1 MGKLNKENRHKT
13 PMKQYALIFYIIIL
27 LINSQKVKSQ
37 EADALKSHIPNINVA
52 SPQAA
57 SISKVGEIPIDI
69 STGRMNYTIPIFEI
83 KEGDFSMPINL
94 SYNYSGLLLDEAP
107 GYAGVGWTFNIGG
120 SILHSINGLDD
131 TNREYQKEWVYKY
144 VNKLPPYDDYI
155 SSSGLT
161 TITQYLE
168 SVSNGVF
175 DGEPDKYNV
184 NAGNLNCSFYLD
196 KDNNPIFLK
205 NSNYKVSGYSYSGF
219 TITDDKGVNY
229 IFDIVQNTTKSLGA
243 ESSEYISSFL
253 LREIN
258 FPTSTNKIIFEY
270 DTVTDS
276 YNDINVSQTLTLNST
291 QYLTNQSQL
300 LNTNK
305 TYTILDTN
313 KLKKIITNDYT
324 IELQYNNN
332 SAEPGIA
339 VISNLSVKDK
349 SATTIKSYDFVYSGW
364 TGKRTNLLNVAF
376 NGQVI
381 NEMEYDMST
390 PYPVMADDSDYAKKD
405 LWGYY
410 NQNGRP
416 ATVGGTID
424 PDNNPQ
430 LKPDFAS
437 TKIGALTKVTYQ
449 TKGYSTIEYEPNFI
463 YLNSGAYNF
472 PYDADETATI
482 SAAAQTL
489 VQDGITSEQTI
500 VITKVPAKIE
510 LNYYVANQP
519 DFQMPVGSEYQDQ
532 RYTKVLFLKDGDA
545 ETNSLFTYSKTWL
558 PEGNWI
564 PQTTSFSGTITDITI
579 SVPGTYR
586 LKAISDIGSRAR
598 ISISAEQ
605 LPDFITQTVGG
616 LRVKQVKNCDFNGSC
631 ITTAYNYSQ
640 DGKSTGLMLQ
650 KPKFYSGYHIQ
661 NSLNCSPSIYVR
673 RDFYNFTSVLPLSNF
688 RGSPV
693 VYKIVEKTDSGKDK
707 NNLSVSNGKT
717 IFYYH
722 GEEVSNSL
730 QDEQVYFTIGLLDKK
745 IIKNENNTKVAKQQ
759 NDYINSLVPP
769 NNDKFLY
776 VLNSKI
782 VRETRANFSGGGSSG
797 SGCAMQ
803 YPRPLLD
810 FQAAW
815 FRYQPRNYM
824 LQKEENINYYANDS
838 IVQSTTFDYDLNLT
852 LLKSKKVVNSKGETL
867 ETKYLYPTDSEM
879 SGESFVSELISKNRI
894 GTPLA
899 VRSYNTNKLS
909 DQKTVYA
916 KDASTSNL
924 LLPKY
929 VYANKGADAID
940 STKDKK
946 VTYDQ
951 YDDKG
956 NILQY
961 TLESGMP
968 VSIIWGYNKTQPV
981 AKIENAVYSSIPV
994 GTITNLQSLSDA
1006 DNDNCVSASCK
1017 EQLFRNA
1024 LDTFRATLPN
1034 AFISTYTYDPLIG
1047 VTSITDPRGNV
1058 SYYEYDALGRLQFVK
1073 DKDLNVLQKY
1083 CYNYKGQQIDC
1094 DINFASGTVYK
1105 SIARSG
1111 SFTRNNC
1118 ASGEVGSSVTY
1129 NQAEGVETSIVSQAD
1144 ADSKGLTRFNT
1155 DGQAYANTNGTC
1167 SIPPPAAPTGLTF
1180 TSATASSLNFSWT
1193 AVSGATSYKIYKNG
1207 TDTGTTSATNTG
1219 SLSGLTASTTYSIQ
1233 VMAVNA
1239 SGNSTLSSAVSMT
1252 TASAPVSNTCTLNF
1266 ERESGTSYMYKNGS
1280 SYLTRSTSG
1289 TSSGTLA
1296 TGDTFYVM
1304 VSASSTYYKGI
1315 VISSSVRGVLY
1326 NTLIRTGSSVTSPTF
1341 TKTGSEVI
1349 TINCTTATEP

>member
-1 MGKLNKENRHKT
+1 MGELNTKNAHT
-13 PMKQYALIFYIIIL
+13 TQMKQYALIFYIIIL
-27 LINSQKVKSQ
+27 LINSQDAKSQ
-37 EADALKSHIPNINVA
+37 EADALKSHIPNITVA

-155 SSSGLT
+155 SPSGKT
-161 TITQYLE
+161 TINHYLE
-168 SVSNGVF
+168 SLSNGIF
-175 DGEPDKYNV
+175 DGEPDKYIV

-196 KDNNPIFLK
+196 KDNNAIFLK
-205 NSNYKVSGYSYSGF
+205 NSSYKVTGYSYNGF
-219 TITDDKGVNY
+219 TVTDEKGTNY
-229 IFDIVQNTTKSLGA
+229 IFDILQGSGKSVGA
-243 ESSEYISSFL
+243 ESSIYTSSFL

-258 FPTSTNKIIFEY
+258 FPTTSNKITFEY
-270 DTVTDS
+270 SNNNYLSDL
-276 YNDINVSQTLTLNST
+276 NVSQTLTSNST
-291 QYLTNQSQL
+291 LYVANQGYEL
-300 LNTNK
+300 ITHK
-305 TYTILDTN
+305 TYSSVDSSILT
-313 KLKKIITNDYT
+313 KITTNDYT

-332 SAEPGIA
+332 PTESGVA
-339 VISNLSVKDK
+339 VISNLLVKNK
-349 SATTIKSYDFVYSGW
+349 ANVAVKSYDFVYSGW
-364 TGKRTNLLNVAF
+364 TGKRTNLLKVKF
-376 NGQVI
+376 NGQII
-381 NEMEYDMST
+381 NEMEYDTST
-390 PYPVMADDSDYAKKD
+390 PYPVMTADSDYVKKD

-410 NQNGRP
+410 NKNGRL
-416 ATVGGTID
+416 ATYSSTTL
-424 PDNNPQ
+424 PDDNPY
-430 LKPDFAS
+430 LKPDFSS
-437 TKIGALTKVTYQ
+437 TKIGALTKILYQ
-449 TKGYSTIEYEPNFI
+449 TKGYSLIEYEPNMA
-463 YLNSGAYNF
+463 YLRSIDYNL
-472 PYDADETATI
+472 PYESDGTVTTRGIANT
-482 SAAAQTL
+482 SAH
-489 VQDGITSEQTI
+489 DGITDEKTFTVTTVPTE
-500 VITKVPAKIE
+500 VIIRY
-510 LNYYVANQP
+510 LVANQP
-519 DFQMPVGSEYQDQ
+519 EITQNQEQ
-532 RYTKVLFLKDGDA
+532 RDTKVLLLKEGDDEA
-545 ETNSLFTYSKTWL
+545 NAIFSFNKTWL
-558 PEGNWI
+558 KELTWI
-564 PQTTSFSGTITDITI
+564 PQTNSFTGTEKKVINN
-579 SVPGTYR
+579 PGTYR
-586 LKAISDIGSRAR
+586 IKAISGIGSTA
-598 ISISAEQ
+598 SIDVAVKQ
-605 LPDFITQTVGG
+605 RPDHFNQTVGG
-616 LRVKQVKNCDFNGSC
+616 IRVKQVKNCDFNDEC
-631 ITTAYNYSQ
+631 ITTVYNYSQ
-640 DGKSTGLMLQ
+640 ENKSTGVMLQ
-650 KPKFYSGYHIQ
+650 RPQFYSGYHIQ
-661 NSLNCSPSIYVR
+661 DNMGCSPPNYIR
-673 RDFYNFTSVLPLSNF
+673 RDFYNFTSIFPLSNF

-693 VYKIVEKTDSGKDK
+693 LYSAVEKIDSGTYS
-707 NNLSVSNGKT
+707 NNQPVNNGKT
-717 IFYYH
+717 IFYYY
-722 GEEVSNSL
+722 GQEMSNSL
-730 QDEQVYFTIGLLDKK
+730 QAEHEYFAIGLLSAKLVKDQ
-745 IIKNENNTKVAKQQ
+745 NNNLKAKQK
-759 NDYINSLVPP
+759 NDYLLLSSIPD
-769 NNDKFLY
+769 NNKILY
-776 VLNSKI
+776 VLNTKI
-782 VRETRANFSGGGSSG
+782 VREKRIYGGGG
-797 SGCAMQ
+797 AMGDCMLQ

-852 LLKSKKVVNSKGETL
+852 SLKSKKVVNSKGETL

-879 SGESFVSELISKNRI
+879 SSEPFVSELISKNRI

-909 DQKTVYA
+909 DQKIVYA
-916 KDASTSNL
+916 KDASTANL

-940 STKDKK
+940 SAKDKK

-961 TLESGMP
+961 TLENGMP

-981 AKIENAVYSSIPV
+981 AKIENAVYSLIPV

-1006 DNDNCVSASCK
+1006 DHDNCVSASCK
-1017 EQLFRNA
+1017 EQLLRNA
-1024 LDTFRATLPN
+1024 LDTFRATFPN
-1034 AFISTYTYDPLIG
+1034 AFISTYTYNPLIG

-1094 DINFASGTVYK
+1094 DISFASGTVYK
-1105 SIARSG
+1105 STARSG

-1129 NQAEGVETSIVSQAD
+1129 NQAQGVETSTVSQAD

-1167 SIPPPAAPTGLTF
+1167 SIPTPAAPTGLTF
-1180 TSATASSLNFSWT
+1180 TSATAASLNFSWT
-1193 AVSGATSYKIYKNG
+1193 AVAGAASYKIYKNG
-1207 TDTGTTSATNTG
+1207 TDTGITSATNTG
-1219 SLSGLTASTTYSIQ
+1219 SLSGLTASTAYSIQ
-1233 VMAVNA
+1233 IQAVNA
-1239 SGNSTLSSAVSMT
+1239 SGNSALSTAVLMT

-1266 ERESGTSYMYKNGS
+1266 SRESGTSYMYKNGS

-1289 TSSGTLA
+1289 TSSGTLSS
-1296 TGDTFYVM
+1296 GDTFYVM
-1304 VSASSTYYKGI
+1304 VSAASTYYKSI
-1315 VISSSVRGVLY
+1315 IISSSVRGALY
-1326 NTLIRTGSSVTSPTF
+1326 STLIRTGSSVTSPTF

-1349 TINCTTATEP
+1349 TIDCTTSTEP